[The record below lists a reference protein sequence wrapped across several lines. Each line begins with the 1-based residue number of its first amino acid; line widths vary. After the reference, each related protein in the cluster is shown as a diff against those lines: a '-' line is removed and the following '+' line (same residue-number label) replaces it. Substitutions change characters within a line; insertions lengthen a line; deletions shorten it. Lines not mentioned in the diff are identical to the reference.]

1 MPKKIDKKA
10 DKDSRK
16 PQTLSVPV
24 RMPADLNELITAT
37 AQQVKLSKQDT
48 IRLSLERGV
57 EILKRQLMPE
67 LAA

>member
-1 MPKKIDKKA
+1 MPKKTDKKA
-10 DKDSRK
+10 DNDSRAPK
-16 PQTLSVPV
+16 TLSVPV
-24 RMPADLNELITAT
+24 RMPADLNELITTT
-37 AQQVKLSKQDT
+37 AEQVKLSKQDT